1 METTIAV
8 PMFGN
13 STNVRLTGIILAL
26 VTLVCPR
33 VFALDP
39 MGPAMSSL
47 RQSESSVGFDYSHSK
62 MDFELNDGTWVEHL
76 DGVFFD
82 AGEADTFTLKNFR
95 MHKAY
100 ATFGYGL
107 ADGAEVFLRLGGADA
122 HFGDSIWQDH
132 ETFDGDTAVAFG
144 GGIRTTFYKEDR
156 LTFGGLIQTSWTKFY
171 GELWANHWASAD
183 SVEIE
188 LTEIQYALGLTYELA
203 EGCYIYGGP
212 FYHRVHGDL
221 EDKFNESVDGSVL
234 TSKYSW
240 NIEQRSE
247 LGGYIGIQLR
257 PTRNSSLN
265 VEYQHT
271 SSADAISANVMFRF

>member
-1 METTIAV
+1 MIV
-8 PMFGN
+8 
-13 STNVRLTGIILAL
+13 AL
-26 VTLVCPR
+26 VSLVCPG

-39 MGPAMSSL
+39 LGPAMSTL
-47 RQSESSVGFDYSHSK
+47 RQGEGSVGFDYSYSQ

-82 AGEADTFTLKNFR
+82 AGEADTFTLKDFR

-107 ADGAEVFLRLGGADA
+107 VDGVEVFLRLGGADA
-122 HFGDSIWQDH
+122 NFGDSIWQDH
-132 ETFDGDTAVAFG
+132 ETFDGDTAVAVG
-144 GGIRTTFYKEDR
+144 GGIRATFYKEGR
-156 LTFGGLIQTSWTKFY
+156 LRFGGLIQTSWTKLD
-171 GELWANHWASAD
+171 GELWADHWASAD

-203 EGCYIYGGP
+203 DGSFIYGGP
-212 FYHRVHGDL
+212 FYHYLHGDL
-221 EDKFNESVDGSVL
+221 EDKFSESVDGSLL

-240 NIEQRSE
+240 NVEQRSE
-247 LGGYIGIQLR
+247 LGGYIGVQLG
-257 PTRNSSLN
+257 PGQNASLN

-271 SSADAISANVMFRF
+271 SSADAICAHLMFRF